1 MANGTRSNRIIR
13 TAQAQTPLL
22 GENCFMRPIGRKVRK
37 APTRG
42 NIPSWIEK
50 RPYGGYIASES
61 RIAELRRRLEEREAT
76 EAALVG
82 DDDNDGF
89 FVSPDSGDR
98 ESLRRGA
105 FSRAPLSL
113 FGGSRDLGDG
123 VG

>member
-1 MANGTRSNRIIR
+1 MANGTRSTRIIR

-22 GENCFMRPIGRKVRK
+22 GEDCFMAPKRGSKKTK
-37 APTRG
+37 APKWG

-50 RPYGGYIASES
+50 RPYGGYIAREE
-61 RIAELRRRLEEREAT
+61 RIAELRARLAEREAT
-76 EAALVG
+76 ETPLVG
-82 DDDNDGF
+82 EDDDDGF

-98 ESLRRGA
+98 ESLRRGQ

-123 VG
+123 V